1 MPKPKLLL
9 VAGLHG
15 DEHEVIACVEA
26 ALAHYKSQLPDFVF
40 IPDMSP
46 SALTQKTRRNGA
58 GQDLNRQFFDNTP
71 AAEAKA
77 IMDRLAGQKF
87 DLCISFHEDL
97 AEDKFYFYDSQN
109 MEGEVRL
116 ANLRQAVRGAAV
128 ELLNGIDDTED
139 ICLGFE
145 FVDGY
150 KVCLPATSGRM
161 TGTFE
166 AWALT
171 SGIAGRVHGIE
182 VPGLVSVDIKDKVVD
197 AVFKHLID
205 TKAVL

>member
-1 MPKPKLLL
+1 MPRPKILL

-26 ALAHYKSQLPDFVF
+26 ALDRNKSRLPGFIF
-40 IPDMSP
+40 IPAMSP
-46 SALTQKTRRNGA
+46 SALAQKTRRNGE
-58 GQDLNRQFFDNTP
+58 GLDLNRQFLNNSQS
-71 AAEAKA
+71 AEAMA
-77 IMDRLAGQKF
+77 IMERLAGENF

-97 AEDKFYFYDSQN
+97 AEDKYYFYDSQN
-109 MEGEVRL
+109 MEGEARL
-116 ANLRQAVRGAAV
+116 TNLRQAVRGAGV

-166 AWALT
+166 AWVLT
-171 SGIAGRVHGIE
+171 SGVANRVHGIE
-182 VPGLVSVDIKDKVVD
+182 VPGLSDTKTKGKIVD
-197 AVFKHLID
+197 AVFEHLI
-205 TKAVL
+205 L